1 MERLLLK
8 AKENETVTVS
18 KEQDPEVYFQVV
30 KKYLE
35 CADTSDLVRLEALGS
50 AVANL
55 VTIANLLVAAGIATF
70 SKVKNKEQVITY
82 ERQGGTQTEKST
94 VHLRFDLIRCQHLPK
109 QAPSHANNYSCK
121 AYPNPPSAYNK
132 S

>member
-1 MERLLLK
+1 MLK

-35 CADTSDLVRLEALGS
+35 CHDTSDLVRLEALGS

-94 VHLRFDLIRCQHLPK
+94 VHLRFDLIRCHHFPK
-109 QAPSHANNYSCK
+109 QPPTHASSYPSK
-121 AYPNPPSAYNK
+121 AYPNPPSTYNK